1 MSTPEIGDRAPEFTL
16 PSTRGTLQLSKLLEK
31 GAVLLVFYPGD
42 DTPVCTKQLC
52 NYRDNL
58 GIFSDLGVQVIA
70 INPQSEDSHR
80 KFSDKHQF
88 PFPVVSDAGKAVCNQ
103 YGAINF
109 LGMAKRALVLIG
121 RDGRIKWR
129 KTDFPIF
136 HQTAADIKAAIA
148 GANLYGVALRAILGA
163 PAARQRHS

>member
-1 MSTPEIGDRAPEFTL
+1 MAAPDVGDPAPDFTL
-16 PSTRGTLQLSKLLEK
+16 PSTQGSFTLSKALGK

-58 GIFSDLGVQVIA
+58 DTFADLGVQVVA
-70 INPQSEDSHR
+70 INPQSEASHR
-80 KFSDKHQF
+80 KFADKYAF
-88 PFPVVSDAGKAVCNQ
+88 PFPVVADASKAVCRQ
-103 YGAINF
+103 YGVLNF

-121 RDGRIKWR
+121 RDGKIKWH

-136 HQTAADIKAAIA
+136 HQSAADVKAALA
-148 GANLYGVALRAILGA
+148 GVAL
-163 PAARQRHS
+163 

>member
-1 MSTPEIGDRAPEFTL
+1 MASAPDVGATAPDFTL
-16 PSTRGTLQLSKLLEK
+16 PSTQGEITLSNALQK

-58 GIFSDLGVQVIA
+58 GVFGDLGVQVIA
-70 INPQSEDSHR
+70 INPQSQDSHR
-80 KFSDKHQF
+80 KFADKHQF
-88 PFPVVSDAGKAVCNQ
+88 PFPVVSDADKAVCKQ

-109 LGMAKRALVLIG
+109 LGMAKRALVLVG
-121 RDGRIKWR
+121 RDGKIKWR

-136 HQTAADIKAAIA
+136 HQTTADIKAAVA
-148 GANLYGVALRAILGA
+148 GLKL
-163 PAARQRHS
+163 